1 MPQTNLLNQLE
12 NELDAIHKTEVLKRQ
27 LNWSAS
33 YLQHLIE
40 SGINNG
46 YTVYSKQIPNK
57 YYWQGWEWPF
67 DVCWVD
73 EQLDENAALQTF
85 GGIHLI
91 CEMVYSTS
99 RENIINTFCIMNNVQ
114 ANTRILIVPFNTE
127 EEFYEMVCWCEHIA
141 EKMKLSNSSFLIFGS
156 GPDETPLCHY
166 LFQDEIVSTKN

>member
-57 YYWQGWEWPF
+57 YYWQGWE
-67 DVCWVD
+67 C
-73 EQLDENAALQTF
+73 LL
-85 GGIHLI
+85 G
-91 CEMVYSTS
+91 
-99 RENIINTFCIMNNVQ
+99 
-114 ANTRILIVPFNTE
+114 
-127 EEFYEMVCWCEHIA
+127 
-141 EKMKLSNSSFLIFGS
+141 
-156 GPDETPLCHY
+156 
-166 LFQDEIVSTKN
+166 